1 MCFFKR
7 AAKPT
12 NEINET
18 NESQNPWAGL
28 ASYEDPLT
36 AKHKLK
42 FCGREDETYDFAKL
56 VMSNV
61 FVTLYGKSGIGKTSL
76 LNAGVF
82 PEIREQGFT
91 PISIRLGIRDEKD
104 TKSYQSVIIEAIE
117 RNIPNYETINVI
129 PEQTDAQKLDFLWN
143 YFARHRFYTASGE
156 PTSPVIVLDQFEEL
170 FRSNRDEVNALLK
183 QLDYLNDKDNSLDID
198 EADGKPYRYETNF
211 RFVISIR
218 EDDLYRLEDSI
229 DNCYLPALKRCRYR
243 LRSLSDEGAKDVIV
257 TPGKGLFAT
266 AEKDNIVAKIMEI
279 ARNEE
284 DGSINTNILSLVC
297 NRIYVD
303 SRKNGSLT
311 IGLWVVENFV
321 KGNPFER
328 FYNEATRKLSNK
340 EKSYI
345 EDSLVDSTGRRN
357 SVSESDFLLN
367 VPNGEM
373 LLHGDNRILQRTSAS
388 SDSKHFRVEL
398 IHDSFCPPLMGL
410 KEQREKKRK
419 AKIFAGLVTILLI
432 CIGIIVL
439 IFSQRDTILERENTI
454 SQREKELEAK
464 NAELEKKNAEIE
476 KERDAAFLANSEK
489 DDALSDLE
497 DANARIFDENQ
508 RTLYAQSRLLANNAI
523 KMVQDG
529 DGFTAS
535 KLALELFSGKYP
547 YTIEAEK
554 ALRDAYSAKVF
565 SLKGHIMDVV
575 RSVAY
580 SPDGK
585 YLVSGNWYNTIKL
598 WDVSTGECIKTFEG
612 HTEDVS
618 SVAFSPDGNYIASGS
633 WDKTIKLWNVATG
646 ECIKTFEGHA
656 GSVYSVAFSPDGK
669 YIASGSS
676 DNTLKLWNV
685 KTGECVR
692 TFDEHTSWVQS
703 VAFSPDGKYIASS
716 SNDETIKLWNVTTG
730 ECIKTFEGHTYSVN
744 SVAFSPDGKYIASG
758 SWDKTIKLW
767 NIATGE
773 CEKTFEGHIE
783 WVNSVAFS
791 PDGKYIVSYSNGC
804 ELKIWDIATGECI
817 DSYISKGGRT
827 VAFSPDGK
835 QIAFDDGINN
845 PIAIRELSTVEKLV
859 INNEKYSTPMPIV
872 SYCPNGKYIASGSWN
887 DTIPLWNVATGKC
900 VKTFEGHT
908 SSVCSVA
915 FSIDGRYMASGSSD
929 NTIKLWNV
937 ETGECIKT
945 FDGHKELVSSVTF
958 SPNGKNIASGSYDNT
973 VKLWNLATGECIKTF
988 DVNSKL
994 VESIVF
1000 SPDGQTIVS
1009 GSSSGTI
1016 KLWNVSTAECIKT
1029 FDWCRSSVVSVV
1041 FSPNGKYVASDG
1053 NDGKLKLWDVKTGE
1067 CIKTFGGHQSFIQSV
1082 DFSSNGKY
1090 IVSGSWDATVKIW
1103 DVFSGECIKTFDGHN
1118 QPVTCVAFSPDGQ
1131 TVASASRDKTIRLWE
1146 FPSVETILQRMRER
1160 YKGCELSKEERIQL
1174 GLE

>member
-1 MCFFKR
+1 MNLLKISDIMCFFKR

-104 TKSYQSVIIEAIE
+104 TKSYQSVIIETIE
-117 RNIPNYETINVI
+117 RNIPNHETINVI
-129 PEQTDAQKLDFLWN
+129 PEQTDAQKSDFLWN
-143 YFARHRFYTASGE
+143 YFARHRFYTANGE

-257 TPGKGLFAT
+257 TPGKGLFAAT
-266 AEKDNIVAKIMEI
+266 EKENIVAKIMEI

-439 IFSQRDTILERENTI
+439 IFSQQNKIKY
-454 SQREKELEAK
+454 S
-464 NAELEKKNAEIE
+464 
-476 KERDAAFLANSEK
+476 
-489 DDALSDLE
+489 
-497 DANARIFDENQ
+497 
-508 RTLYAQSRLLANNAI
+508 QSRLLGY
-523 KMVQDG
+523 KVSKLVDEG
-529 DGFTAS
+529 DGYTAN
-535 KLALELFSGKYP
+535 KLALELFNGDYP
-547 YTIEAEK
+547 YTAEAEI
-554 ALRDAYSAKVF
+554 ALRNASDANVF
-565 SLKGHIMDVV
+565 TLKGLTSGVN
-575 RSVAY
+575 SVAY

-585 YLVSGNWYNTIKL
+585 DIVSSNWDGTIKL
-598 WDVSTGECIKTFEG
+598 WSIATGECIKTFEGYTDAVTSVAFSPDGKHIVSGSYDKTIKLWSIATGECIKTFEG
-612 HTEDVS
+612 HTWVVT
-618 SVAFSPDGNYIASGS
+618 SVAFSPDGKDIVSGS
-633 WDKTIKLWNVATG
+633 WDKTIKLWDVATG
-646 ECIKTFEGHA
+646 ECIKTFEGHTW
-656 GSVYSVAFSPDGK
+656 VVNSVAFSPDGK
-669 YIASGSS
+669 DI
-676 DNTLKLWNV
+676 V
-685 KTGECVR
+685 
-692 TFDEHTSWVQS
+692 
-703 VAFSPDGKYIASS
+703 SS
-716 SNDETIKLWNVTTG
+716 SLDGTIKLWSIATG
-730 ECIKTFEGHTYSVN
+730 ECIKTFEGHTDTVY
-744 SVAFSPDGKYIASG
+744 SVAFSPDGKDIVSG
-758 SWDKTIKLW
+758 SLDATIKLW
-767 NIATGE
+767 SIATGE
-773 CEKTFEGHIE
+773 CEKTFEGH
-783 WVNSVAFS
+783 
-791 PDGKYIVSYSNGC
+791 
-804 ELKIWDIATGECI
+804 TG
-817 DSYISKGGRT
+817 
-827 VAFSPDGK
+827 
-835 QIAFDDGINN
+835 
-845 PIAIRELSTVEKLV
+845 
-859 INNEKYSTPMPIV
+859 
-872 SYCPNGKYIASGSWN
+872 
-887 DTIPLWNVATGKC
+887 
-900 VKTFEGHT
+900 
-908 SSVCSVA
+908 SVCSVA
-915 FSIDGRYMASGSSD
+915 FSPNGKDIVSGSD
-929 NTIKLWNV
+929 DKTIKL
-937 ETGECIKT
+937 CSI
-945 FDGHKELVSSVTF
+945 
-958 SPNGKNIASGSYDNT
+958 
-973 VKLWNLATGECIKTF
+973 ATGECIKTF
-988 DVNSKL
+988 EGHTNVVTS
-994 VESIVF
+994 VAF
-1000 SPDGQTIVS
+1000 SRNGKDIVS
-1009 GSSSGTI
+1009 GSWDGTI
-1016 KLWNVSTAECIKT
+1016 
-1029 FDWCRSSVVSVV
+1029 
-1041 FSPNGKYVASDG
+1041 
-1053 NDGKLKLWDVKTGE
+1053 KLWDVKTGE
-1067 CIKTFGGHQSFIQSV
+1067 CIKTFEGHTNAVYSV
-1082 DFSSNGKY
+1082 AFSPDGKYIVSGSNDKTIKLWSIATGECIKTFEGHTNAVYSVVFSPDGKYIVSGSYDKTIKLWDVKTGECIKTFEGHTGSVCSVAFSPDGKY
-1090 IVSGSWDATVKIW
+1090 IVSGSWDRTIKLWSIAT
-1103 DVFSGECIKTFDGHN
+1103 GECIKTFEGHTDFVFSVAFSPDGKDIASGCYDKTIKLWSIATGECIKTFEGHADRIYS
-1118 QPVTCVAFSPDGQ
+1118 VAFSPDGQ
-1131 TVASASRDKTIRLWE
+1131 TVASASEDGTVRLWE

>member
-1 MCFFKR
+1 MSIFKHE
-7 AAKPT
+7 AKT
-12 NEINET
+12 VNEENLNE
-18 NESQNPWAGL
+18 NLNPWAGL

-36 AKHKLK
+36 ATHKLK
-42 FCGREDETYDFAKL
+42 FCGREDESYDFAKL
-56 VMSNV
+56 VMSNI

-82 PEIREQGFT
+82 PQIRENGFT
-91 PISIRLGIRDEKD
+91 PISIRLGIRDEKEP
-104 TKSYQSVIIEAIE
+104 KSYQSVIIEAIE
-117 RNIPNYETINVI
+117 RNIPNHETINVI
-129 PEQTDAQKLDFLWN
+129 PEQTDAQKSDFLWN
-143 YFARHRFYTASGE
+143 YFARHRFYTANGE

-257 TPGKGLFAT
+257 TPGKGLFAA
-266 AEKDNIVAKIMEI
+266 AEKENIVAKIMEI

-489 DDALSDLE
+489 DNALSDLE
-497 DANARIFDENQ
+497 DANARILDESQ

-554 ALRDAYSAKVF
+554 ALRDAYGAKVF
-565 SLKGHIMDVV
+565 TLKGHKDGV

-580 SPDGK
+580 GPDGK
-585 YLVSGNWYNTIKL
+585 FIASGSDDNTIKL
-598 WDVSTGECIKTFEG
+598 WD
-612 HTEDVS
+612 
-618 SVAFSPDGNYIASGS
+618 
-633 WDKTIKLWNVATG
+633 VATG
-646 ECIKTFEGHA
+646 ECIKTFEGHTSGVCYVA
-656 GSVYSVAFSPDGK
+656 YSPDGKYIASGSYDNSIKLWNVAIGECVNTFKGHTRTVYSVAFSPDGK
-669 YIASGSS
+669 YIVSYSIWELKIWDIATEECIKSFITKGGRTVAISPNGKQIAFDNGINNYITIRKLSTVEKLVINEKDLSS
-676 DNTLKLWNV
+676 MPIVSYCPN
-685 KTGECVR
+685 
-692 TFDEHTSWVQS
+692 
-703 VAFSPDGKYIASS
+703 GKYIASGS
-716 SNDETIKLWNVTTG
+716 WDNTIKLWNVITG
-730 ECIKTFEGHTYSVN
+730 ECIKTFEGHTNWVN

-767 NIATGE
+767 DVQTGE
-773 CEKTFEGHIE
+773 CIKTFEGHEDSVYSVAFSPDGKYIASGSNDKTIKLWYVSTGE
-783 WVNSVAFS
+783 CIKTFEGHTNWVNSVAFS
-791 PDGKYIVSYSNGC
+791 PDGKYIASGS
-804 ELKIWDIATGECI
+804 WDETIKLWDVAIGECI
-817 DSYISKGGRT
+817 KTFEGHTDGVSSVSY
-827 VAFSPDGK
+827 SPDGK
-835 QIAFDDGINN
+835 
-845 PIAIRELSTVEKLV
+845 
-859 INNEKYSTPMPIV
+859 YIV
-872 SYCPNGKYIASGSWN
+872 SGSLGGEIKLWYIK
-887 DTIPLWNVATGKC
+887 TGEC
-900 VKTFEGHT
+900 VKTFEGH
-908 SSVCSVA
+908 
-915 FSIDGRYMASGSSD
+915 
-929 NTIKLWNV
+929 
-937 ETGECIKT
+937 
-945 FDGHKELVSSVTF
+945 
-958 SPNGKNIASGSYDNT
+958 
-973 VKLWNLATGECIKTF
+973 
-988 DVNSKL
+988 
-994 VESIVF
+994 
-1000 SPDGQTIVS
+1000 
-1009 GSSSGTI
+1009 
-1016 KLWNVSTAECIKT
+1016 
-1029 FDWCRSSVVSVV
+1029 
-1041 FSPNGKYVASDG
+1041 
-1053 NDGKLKLWDVKTGE
+1053 
-1067 CIKTFGGHQSFIQSV
+1067 QSWIQSV

-1103 DVFSGECIKTFDGHN
+1103 DIFSGECIKTFDGHN
-1118 QPVTCVAFSPDGQ
+1118 QAVTCVVFSSDGH
-1131 TVASASRDKTIRLWE
+1131 TIASASRDKTIRLWD
-1146 FPSVETILQRMRER
+1146 FPSVETILQRMLER

>member
-104 TKSYQSVIIEAIE
+104 TKSYQSVIIETIE
-117 RNIPNYETINVI
+117 RNIPNHETINVI
-129 PEQTDAQKLDFLWN
+129 PEQTDAQKSDFLWN
-143 YFARHRFYTASGE
+143 YFARHRFYTANGE

-257 TPGKGLFAT
+257 TPGKGLFAA
-266 AEKDNIVAKIMEI
+266 AEKENIVAKIMEI

-439 IFSQRDTILERENTI
+439 IFSQQNKIKY
-454 SQREKELEAK
+454 S
-464 NAELEKKNAEIE
+464 
-476 KERDAAFLANSEK
+476 
-489 DDALSDLE
+489 
-497 DANARIFDENQ
+497 
-508 RTLYAQSRLLANNAI
+508 QSRLLGYTVS
-523 KMVQDG
+523 KLVEEG
-529 DGFTAS
+529 DGYTAN
-535 KLALELFSGKYP
+535 KLALELFNGDYP
-547 YTIEAEK
+547 YTVEAEI
-554 ALRDAYSAKVF
+554 ALRNASDANVF
-565 SLKGHIMDVV
+565 TLKGLTSGVN
-575 RSVAY
+575 SVAY

-585 YLVSGNWYNTIKL
+585 DIVSSSWDGTIKLWSIATGECIKTFEGYTDAVTSVAFSPDGKHIVSGSYDKTIKLWSIATGECIKTFEGHTWVVTSVAFSPDGKDIVSSSLDGTIKLWSIATGECIKTFEGHTNVVTSVAFSRNGKDIVSGSDDKTIKLCSIATGECIKTFEGHTYAINSLAFSPDGKDIVSGSWDKTIKLWSIATGECIKTFEGHTNAVYSVAFSSDGKYIVSGSDDKTIKLWDVKTGECIKTFEGHTNAVYSVAFSSDGKDIVSGSGDNTIKL
-598 WDVSTGECIKTFEG
+598 WSIATGECIKTFEGHTGYVCSVAFSPDGKYIVSGSWDKTIKLWNVSTGECIKTFEG
-612 HTEDVS
+612 HT
-618 SVAFSPDGNYIASGS
+618 G
-633 WDKTIKLWNVATG
+633 
-646 ECIKTFEGHA
+646 C
-656 GSVYSVAFSPDGK
+656 
-669 YIASGSS
+669 
-676 DNTLKLWNV
+676 
-685 KTGECVR
+685 
-692 TFDEHTSWVQS
+692 
-703 VAFSPDGKYIASS
+703 
-716 SNDETIKLWNVTTG
+716 
-730 ECIKTFEGHTYSVN
+730 VN
-744 SVAFSPDGKYIASG
+744 SVAFS
-758 SWDKTIKLW
+758 
-767 NIATGE
+767 
-773 CEKTFEGHIE
+773 
-783 WVNSVAFS
+783 
-791 PDGKYIVSYSNGC
+791 
-804 ELKIWDIATGECI
+804 
-817 DSYISKGGRT
+817 
-827 VAFSPDGK
+827 
-835 QIAFDDGINN
+835 
-845 PIAIRELSTVEKLV
+845 
-859 INNEKYSTPMPIV
+859 
-872 SYCPNGKYIASGSWN
+872 PNGKYIASGSQD
-887 DTIPLWNVATGKC
+887 DTIKLWHVATGEC
-900 VKTFEGHT
+900 MKTFEGHT
-908 SSVCSVA
+908 IYVNSVA
-915 FSIDGRYMASGSSD
+915 
-929 NTIKLWNV
+929 
-937 ETGECIKT
+937 
-945 FDGHKELVSSVTF
+945 
-958 SPNGKNIASGSYDNT
+958 
-973 VKLWNLATGECIKTF
+973 
-988 DVNSKL
+988 
-994 VESIVF
+994 F

-1009 GSSSGTI
+1009 GSEDGT
-1016 KLWNVSTAECIKT
+1016 V
-1029 FDWCRSSVVSVV
+1029 
-1041 FSPNGKYVASDG
+1041 
-1053 NDGKLKLWDVKTGE
+1053 KLWD
-1067 CIKTFGGHQSFIQSV
+1067 
-1082 DFSSNGKY
+1082 
-1090 IVSGSWDATVKIW
+1090 
-1103 DVFSGECIKTFDGHN
+1103 
-1118 QPVTCVAFSPDGQ
+1118 
-1131 TVASASRDKTIRLWE
+1131 

>member
-104 TKSYQSVIIEAIE
+104 TKSYQSVIIETIE
-117 RNIPNYETINVI
+117 RNIPNHETINVI
-129 PEQTDAQKLDFLWN
+129 PEQTDAQKSDFLWN
-143 YFARHRFYTASGE
+143 YFARHRFYTANGE

-218 EDDLYRLEDSI
+218 EDDLYRFEDSI

-257 TPGKGLFAT
+257 TPGKGLFAAT
-266 AEKDNIVAKIMEI
+266 EKENIVAKIMEI

-439 IFSQRDTILERENTI
+439 IFSQQNKIKY
-454 SQREKELEAK
+454 S
-464 NAELEKKNAEIE
+464 
-476 KERDAAFLANSEK
+476 
-489 DDALSDLE
+489 
-497 DANARIFDENQ
+497 
-508 RTLYAQSRLLANNAI
+508 QSRLLGY
-523 KMVQDG
+523 KVSKLVDEG
-529 DGFTAS
+529 DGYTAN
-535 KLALELFSGKYP
+535 KLALELFNGDYP
-547 YTIEAEK
+547 YTAEAEI
-554 ALRDAYSAKVF
+554 ALRNASDANVF
-565 SLKGHIMDVV
+565 TLKGLTSGVN
-575 RSVAY
+575 SVAY

-585 YLVSGNWYNTIKL
+585 DIVSSNWDGTIKL
-598 WDVSTGECIKTFEG
+598 WSIATGECIKTFEG
-612 HTEDVS
+612 YTDAVT
-618 SVAFSPDGNYIASGS
+618 SVAFSPDGKHIVSGS
-633 WDKTIKLWNVATG
+633 YDKTIKLWSIATG

-656 GSVYSVAFSPDGK
+656 DRIYS
-669 YIASGSS
+669 
-676 DNTLKLWNV
+676 
-685 KTGECVR
+685 
-692 TFDEHTSWVQS
+692 
-703 VAFSPDGKYIASS
+703 
-716 SNDETIKLWNVTTG
+716 
-730 ECIKTFEGHTYSVN
+730 
-744 SVAFSPDGKYIASG
+744 
-758 SWDKTIKLW
+758 
-767 NIATGE
+767 
-773 CEKTFEGHIE
+773 
-783 WVNSVAFS
+783 
-791 PDGKYIVSYSNGC
+791 
-804 ELKIWDIATGECI
+804 
-817 DSYISKGGRT
+817 
-827 VAFSPDGK
+827 
-835 QIAFDDGINN
+835 
-845 PIAIRELSTVEKLV
+845 
-859 INNEKYSTPMPIV
+859 
-872 SYCPNGKYIASGSWN
+872 
-887 DTIPLWNVATGKC
+887 
-900 VKTFEGHT
+900 
-908 SSVCSVA
+908 
-915 FSIDGRYMASGSSD
+915 
-929 NTIKLWNV
+929 
-937 ETGECIKT
+937 
-945 FDGHKELVSSVTF
+945 
-958 SPNGKNIASGSYDNT
+958 
-973 VKLWNLATGECIKTF
+973 
-988 DVNSKL
+988 
-994 VESIVF
+994 
-1000 SPDGQTIVS
+1000 
-1009 GSSSGTI
+1009 
-1016 KLWNVSTAECIKT
+1016 
-1029 FDWCRSSVVSVV
+1029 
-1041 FSPNGKYVASDG
+1041 
-1053 NDGKLKLWDVKTGE
+1053 
-1067 CIKTFGGHQSFIQSV
+1067 
-1082 DFSSNGKY
+1082 
-1090 IVSGSWDATVKIW
+1090 
-1103 DVFSGECIKTFDGHN
+1103 
-1118 QPVTCVAFSPDGQ
+1118 VAFSPDGQ
-1131 TVASASRDKTIRLWE
+1131 TVASASEDGTVRLWE

>member
-104 TKSYQSVIIEAIE
+104 TKSYQSVIIETIE
-117 RNIPNYETINVI
+117 RNIPNHETINVI
-129 PEQTDAQKLDFLWN
+129 PEQTDAQKSDFLWN
-143 YFARHRFYTASGE
+143 YFARHRFYTANGE

-257 TPGKGLFAT
+257 TPGKGLFAAT
-266 AEKDNIVAKIMEI
+266 EKENIVAKIMEI

-439 IFSQRDTILERENTI
+439 IFSQQNKIKY
-454 SQREKELEAK
+454 S
-464 NAELEKKNAEIE
+464 
-476 KERDAAFLANSEK
+476 
-489 DDALSDLE
+489 
-497 DANARIFDENQ
+497 
-508 RTLYAQSRLLANNAI
+508 QSRLLGY
-523 KMVQDG
+523 KVSKLVDEG
-529 DGFTAS
+529 DGYTAN
-535 KLALELFSGKYP
+535 KLALELFNGDYP
-547 YTIEAEK
+547 YTAEAEI
-554 ALRDAYSAKVF
+554 ALRNASDANVF
-565 SLKGHIMDVV
+565 TLKGLTSGVN
-575 RSVAY
+575 SVAY

-585 YLVSGNWYNTIKL
+585 DIVSSNWDGTIKL
-598 WDVSTGECIKTFEG
+598 WSI
-612 HTEDVS
+612 
-618 SVAFSPDGNYIASGS
+618 
-633 WDKTIKLWNVATG
+633 ATG
-646 ECIKTFEGHA
+646 ECIKTFEGYTDA
-656 GSVYSVAFSPDGK
+656 VTSVAFSPDGK
-669 YIASGSS
+669 
-676 DNTLKLWNV
+676 
-685 KTGECVR
+685 
-692 TFDEHTSWVQS
+692 
-703 VAFSPDGKYIASS
+703 
-716 SNDETIKLWNVTTG
+716 
-730 ECIKTFEGHTYSVN
+730 
-744 SVAFSPDGKYIASG
+744 
-758 SWDKTIKLW
+758 
-767 NIATGE
+767 
-773 CEKTFEGHIE
+773 HI
-783 WVNSVAFS
+783 V
-791 PDGKYIVSYSNGC
+791 
-804 ELKIWDIATGECI
+804 
-817 DSYISKGGRT
+817 
-827 VAFSPDGK
+827 
-835 QIAFDDGINN
+835 
-845 PIAIRELSTVEKLV
+845 
-859 INNEKYSTPMPIV
+859 
-872 SYCPNGKYIASGSWN
+872 
-887 DTIPLWNVATGKC
+887 
-900 VKTFEGHT
+900 
-908 SSVCSVA
+908 
-915 FSIDGRYMASGSSD
+915 
-929 NTIKLWNV
+929 
-937 ETGECIKT
+937 
-945 FDGHKELVSSVTF
+945 
-958 SPNGKNIASGSYDNT
+958 SGSYD
-973 VKLWNLATGECIKTF
+973 KT
-988 DVNSKL
+988 
-994 VESIVF
+994 I
-1000 SPDGQTIVS
+1000 
-1009 GSSSGTI
+1009 
-1016 KLWNVSTAECIKT
+1016 
-1029 FDWCRSSVVSVV
+1029 
-1041 FSPNGKYVASDG
+1041 
-1053 NDGKLKLWDVKTGE
+1053 KLWDVKTGE
-1067 CIKTFGGHQSFIQSV
+1067 CIKTFEGHTGSV
-1082 DFSSNGKY
+1082 CSVAFSPDGKY
-1090 IVSGSWDATVKIW
+1090 IVSGSWDRTIKLWSIAT
-1103 DVFSGECIKTFDGHN
+1103 GECIKTFEGHTDFVFSVAFSPDGKDIASGCYDKTIKLWSIATGECIKTFEGHADRIYS
-1118 QPVTCVAFSPDGQ
+1118 VAFSPDGQ
-1131 TVASASRDKTIRLWE
+1131 TVASASEDGTVRLWE